1 MVFAAL
7 AVIAYTRRRAASR
20 IVIVNAA
27 MAVAFAAIGIVTEN
41 SSLGITA
48 FVTLCVV
55 VILAYAAAVRWIDPL
70 ARPLLRSRQDSDQ
83 PPSVL
88 NTS

>member
-1 MVFAAL
+1 MNHR
-7 AVIAYTRRRAASR
+7 TRS
-20 IVIVNAA
+20 N
-27 MAVAFAAIGIVTEN
+27 AIGV
-41 SSLGITA
+41 A